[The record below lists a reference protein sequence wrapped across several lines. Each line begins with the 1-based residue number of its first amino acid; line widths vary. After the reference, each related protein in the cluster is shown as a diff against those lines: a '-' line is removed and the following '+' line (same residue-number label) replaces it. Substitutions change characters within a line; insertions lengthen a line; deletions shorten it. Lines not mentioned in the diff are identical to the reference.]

1 MILPSLLDVPHAN
14 RRRNITV
21 WQKTMT
27 SILTSKQEIVMND
40 FPLLSLEQPTMLH
53 ESRASDA
60 LVYDGVAEIRRLTC
74 AKIIWP
80 SPYNASN
87 TNDRLC

>member
-1 MILPSLLDVPHAN
+1 
-14 RRRNITV
+14 
-21 WQKTMT
+21 MT
-27 SILTSKQEIVMND
+27 SILTNKQEIVIID
-40 FPLLSLEQPTMLH
+40 FLLLSLEQPTTLH

-60 LVYDGVAEIRRLTC
+60 VVYDSVAEIPRFLNVYTC
-74 AKIIWP
+74 AKTIWP

>member
-1 MILPSLLDVPHAN
+1 
-14 RRRNITV
+14 
-21 WQKTMT
+21 
-27 SILTSKQEIVMND
+27 
-40 FPLLSLEQPTMLH
+40 MLH

-60 LVYDGVAEIRRLTC
+60 VVYDDVAEIRRFLNVNTC

>member
-1 MILPSLLDVPHAN
+1 
-14 RRRNITV
+14 
-21 WQKTMT
+21 MT
-27 SILTSKQEIVMND
+27 SILTSKQEIVMID
-40 FPLLSLEQPTMLH
+40 FLLLSLEQLTMLH

-60 LVYDGVAEIRRLTC
+60 VVYDGVAEIRRFLNVYTC

>member
-1 MILPSLLDVPHAN
+1 MI
-14 RRRNITV
+14 
-21 WQKTMT
+21 
-27 SILTSKQEIVMND
+27 D
-40 FPLLSLEQPTMLH
+40 FLLLSLEQPTMLH

-60 LVYDGVAEIRRLTC
+60 VVYDGVAEIPRFLNVNTC

-87 TNDRLC
+87 TNETLC

>member
-1 MILPSLLDVPHAN
+1 
-14 RRRNITV
+14 
-21 WQKTMT
+21 MT
-27 SILTSKQEIVMND
+27 SIVTSKQEIVMID
-40 FPLLSLEQPTMLH
+40 FLLLSLEQPTMLH

-60 LVYDGVAEIRRLTC
+60 VVYDGEAEIRRFLNVYTY

>member
-1 MILPSLLDVPHAN
+1 MI
-14 RRRNITV
+14 
-21 WQKTMT
+21 
-27 SILTSKQEIVMND
+27 D
-40 FPLLSLEQPTMLH
+40 FLLLSLEKPTMLH

-60 LVYDGVAEIRRLTC
+60 VVYDGVAEIPRFLNVNTC

-87 TNDRLC
+87 TNETLC

>member
-1 MILPSLLDVPHAN
+1 
-14 RRRNITV
+14 
-21 WQKTMT
+21 
-27 SILTSKQEIVMND
+27 
-40 FPLLSLEQPTMLH
+40 MLH

-60 LVYDGVAEIRRLTC
+60 VVYDGVAEIRRFLNVNTC

-80 SPYNASN
+80 SLYNASN